1 MYDESAFVAACVY
14 STPIENRY
22 IVVMLVCRDNPPD
35 EIEMK
40 IDVGQPPSNQPL
52 PAMRTQIQQ
61 PNQPFTMQPVNNKN
75 LVHGQIGRV
84 TRPTPVRISH
94 IPNAPILHTVIEGQ
108 AVVVL
113 EQSST
118 HYSILMQDKLMGYIP
133 KIFVELIQ
141 EDIYVPRPGVP
152 LGPLANRADHIVH
165 EAFTYLGVPYVWAG
179 NTRRGLDCSAFVKNV
194 FRKIGIMLPR
204 HSGDQARIGSPVN
217 DMLRTGDR
225 LYFAM
230 KGGRT
235 VTHCGIYIGNNKFIH
250 ASTNNR
256 SVAVDTIVKGSHY
269 GKRLVTARR

>member
-1 MYDESAFVAACVY
+1 MMVRRGFQLDDLE
-14 STPIENRY
+14 
-22 IVVMLVCRDNPPD
+22 L
-35 EIEMK
+35 K
-40 IDVGQPPSNQPL
+40 IDNGQPASNQPL
-52 PAMRTQIQQ
+52 PQMRMPVQQ
-61 PNQPFTMQPVNNKN
+61 PNQPYTMQPVDNKN

-84 TRPTPVRISH
+84 SRATPVRISYL
-94 IPNAPILHTVIEGQ
+94 PNSPILHTLFEGQ
-108 AVVVL
+108 AVVIL
-113 EQSST
+113 EENKT
-118 HYSILMQDKLMGYIP
+118 HTLYSILMQDQLKGYIP
-133 KIFVELIQ
+133 TVYVELIR

-152 LGPLANRADHIVH
+152 LGTMANRADHIIR

-204 HSGDQARIGSPVN
+204 HSGDQARIGSPVQ
-217 DMLRTGDR
+217 DGLRTGDR

-235 VTHCGIYIGNNKFIH
+235 VSHCGIYIGNGKFIH

-256 SVAVDTIVKGSHY
+256 SVAVDTIAKGSHY

>member
-1 MYDESAFVAACVY
+1 MMVRRGIQFDDLE
-14 STPIENRY
+14 
-22 IVVMLVCRDNPPD
+22 L
-35 EIEMK
+35 K
-40 IDVGQPPSNQPL
+40 IDNGQPASNQPL
-52 PAMRTQIQQ
+52 PQMRMPVQQ
-61 PNQPFTMQPVNNKN
+61 PNQPYTMQPVDNKN

-84 TRPTPVRISH
+84 NRAIPVRISYL
-94 IPNAPILHTVIEGQ
+94 PNSPILHTLFEGQ

-113 EQSST
+113 EQSTT
-118 HYSILMQDKLMGYIP
+118 HYAILMQDKLMGYIP
-133 KIFVELIQ
+133 KVFVELIR
-141 EDIYVPRPGVP
+141 EDVYVPRPGAP

-204 HSGDQARIGSPVN
+204 HSGDQARIGQPVQ
-217 DMLRTGDR
+217 DGLRTGDR

-235 VTHCGIYIGNNKFIH
+235 VSHCGIYIGNSRFIH

-256 SVAVDTIVKGSHY
+256 SVSVDTIAKGSHY